1 MGLEAISC
9 LLGLVGHGPV
19 LLEIL
24 LDVIENS
31 EFFVESDQEVLVVV

>member
-1 MGLEAISC
+1 MF
-9 LLGLVGHGPV
+9 GLVGHGPV
-19 LLEIL
+19 LLKIL